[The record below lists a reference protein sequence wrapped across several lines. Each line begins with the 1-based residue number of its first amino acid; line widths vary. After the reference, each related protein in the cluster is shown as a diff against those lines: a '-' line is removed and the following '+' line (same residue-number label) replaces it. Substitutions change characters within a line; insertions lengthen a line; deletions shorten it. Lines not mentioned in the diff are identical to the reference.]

1 MSGLR
6 YEVDAHIATITIDRQ
21 ERRNAL
27 APDTLDAL
35 ARAWADAERDDAV
48 HAVILTGAGD
58 RAFCA
63 GADLK
68 ESWDGAAP
76 QHDAFFPERVLMKP
90 LIAAVNGAC
99 VAGGMELLLACDI
112 RFAAE
117 HSTFAL
123 TEASLGMFPAGGSA
137 VRAPRRLGWPH
148 AMYLLLTADKID
160 SMEAARIGLI
170 NKAVPLPELMPLVRA
185 TAEMIA
191 ANSPA
196 SVRAIKRA
204 AIETDGMGLL
214 DALAAQADYVKPGS
228 VDAKK
233 GLAGFR
239 KDRPPIS

>member
-6 YEVDAHIATITIDRQ
+6 YEVDGHIATITLDRP

-27 APDTLDAL
+27 GPDTLDAL
-35 ARAWADAERDDAV
+35 ARAWRDADADDAV
-48 HAVILTGAGD
+48 RAVILTGEGD

-63 GADLK
+63 GADLTADWS
-68 ESWDGAAP
+68 ETATT
-76 QHDAFFPERVLMKP
+76 HDAFFPERVLLKP

-99 VAGGMELLLACDI
+99 VAGGLELLLTCDI

-117 HSTFAL
+117 HATFAL
-123 TEASLGMFPAGGSA
+123 TEPSLGLFPAGGSA

-148 AMYLLLTADKID
+148 AMYLLTTADKID

-170 NKAVPLPELMPLVRA
+170 NRAVPLPELLPLARA

-191 ANSPA
+191 RNSPA

-214 DALAAQADYVKPGS
+214 DALQEQAQYVKPGS
-228 VDAKK
+228 ADAAE
-233 GLAGFR
+233 GIASFR
-239 KDRPPIS
+239 EKRAPEF